1 MYFPAVTPTLPQVSN
16 TQESEHLMSK
26 FRWFRSFVSGVLCCE
41 LGRGLSLLRFRGIF
55 QTVSCSIIPLTTLYY
70 FCRSFSAF
78 QLPSILHI
86 PTYKCAARGGL
97 PHGERTEQAAF
108 AMPGKVASPSL
119 QTSGIK
125 TVGVQY
131 NDTGGAGSGSGSGNS
146 SANSK
151 DAACSSTSESGGIRG
166 FFSSLFGFS
175 SSPSTGNISSSSNN
189 SSSSNSSS
197 LQSSNT
203 APVMRATATTTASY
217 SKNTQTKQLT
227 DKQRAALAKVK
238 AQAQSQSQR
247 DK

>member
-1 MYFPAVTPTLPQVSN
+1 LRIR
-16 TQESEHLMSK
+16 E
-26 FRWFRSFVSGVLCCE
+26 RFVFIALQ
-41 LGRGLSLLRFRGIF
+41 RHF
-55 QTVSCSIIPLTTLYY
+55 QTVSCSVTPLTTLYY

-97 PHGERTEQAAF
+97 QHGERTEQAAF

-151 DAACSSTSESGGIRG
+151 DAACSSSSSSSSESGGIRG

>member
-1 MYFPAVTPTLPQVSN
+1 MYFQAVTPTLPQVS
-16 TQESEHLMSK
+16 QESEHLMSAVPLVPLVP
-26 FRWFRSFVSGVLCCE
+26 FFCVLCCE
-41 LGRGLSLLRFRGIF
+41 LGRGLFIALLRHFPDCF
-55 QTVSCSIIPLTTLYY
+55 LLYY
-70 FCRSFSAF
+70 PTHHALLFLSIPFCF
-78 QLPSILHI
+78 PITIDPYI

-97 PHGERTEQAAF
+97 QHGERTEQAAF

-151 DAACSSTSESGGIRG
+151 DACSSSSSSSSESGGIRG

-217 SKNTQTKQLT
+217 SKNTQTKQ
-227 DKQRAALAKVK
+227 
-238 AQAQSQSQR
+238 
-247 DK
+247 